1 MDLAYNDHK
10 TRKFVT
16 NVGIITS
23 NGTNG
28 PNITAVEWTHHISHA
43 PSLMAICI
51 TKHDAT
57 YDNIIHNKEFGI
69 SLCASDQNVV
79 SSISGGYS
87 GFKIN
92 KIDVLKELGVQ
103 FYQAKKI
110 NVEMLDNAA
119 MNAECKLYKII
130 KLGDHIMLVGEVI
143 ELNASNKPPLIY
155 HNGKYWEFGEQIAKP
170 DSTEFKKIETIIAK
184 HTKYTG

>member
-1 MDLAYNDHK
+1 MNLTWDDPR

-28 PNITAVEWTHHISHA
+28 PNITAVEWTHHISHS
-43 PSLMAICI
+43 PSLMTICI
-51 TKHDAT
+51 TKYDAT

-69 SLCASDQNVV
+69 SLCASDQNIV
-79 SSISGGYS
+79 SSISGRYS
-87 GFKIN
+87 GFKVH
-92 KIDVLKELGVQ
+92 KIEVLKELGVQ

-130 KLGDHIMLVGEVI
+130 ELGDHTMLVGEVI
-143 ELNASNKPPLIY
+143 ELSASGQPPLIY
-155 HNGKYWEFGEQIAKP
+155 HNGKYWKFGKQITKP
-170 DSTEFKKIETIIAK
+170 DSIDLKKIEEIVAK